1 MGIFP
6 PGVEEDFRDV
16 NNEFTVFM
24 PAGEAFLYLS
34 QPEILYLHSLV
45 NSSEKYQVQRGAYAW
60 TFGVIFFMMLKGWL
74 NIG

>member
-45 NSSEKYQVQRGAYAW
+45 NSSEKYQVQRALTCELLELY
-60 TFGVIFFMMLKGWL
+60 FSFC
-74 NIG
+74 